1 MNKTIAV
8 LSGDGIGP
16 EIMAEALKAL
26 RRIEEVYGHAFDYRE
41 GLIGGAA
48 WEQHG
53 RHCPD
58 ETLALCGDADAI
70 LFGCVGGPV
79 ESLTEPKWKDCE
91 RNTVL
96 RLRQEFRFA
105 INLRPIKVYPA
116 LSAGCPLRAELIG
129 DGVDI
134 LCVRELT
141 GGIYFGEHSTTGGA
155 GERRATDVMSY
166 DEAAIRLVAKA
177 AFEAAGTRRRLVTSV
192 DKANVLDC
200 SRLWRDVVGEVAG
213 DYRECRVEHMLV
225 DNCAMQ
231 AISNP
236 RRFDV
241 LLMPNM
247 FGDILSDELS
257 VLSGSLG
264 MLPSASLDS
273 AGKGLYEPAGGSA
286 HDIAGQGV
294 ANPTAQIL
302 SAAMMLR
309 HSFGLEREAAAIES
323 AVDQAMDRGLGTRDI
338 RSEDP
343 VSTTAFGDVVTAFIN

>member
-1 MNKTIAV
+1 MKKTIAV
-8 LSGDGIGP
+8 LRGDGIGP
-16 EIMAEALKAL
+16 EIMTEALKVL
-26 RRIEEVYGHAFDYRE
+26 RRVGEVFGHEFECRG
-41 GLIGGAA
+41 GLVGGSA
-48 WEQHG
+48 WESHG
-53 RHCPD
+53 EHCPG
-58 ETLALCGDADAI
+58 ETLALCGEADAI
-70 LFGCVGGPV
+70 LFGSVGGPV
-79 ESLTEPKWKDCE
+79 DRLTEPKWKDCE

-96 RLRQEFRFA
+96 RLRKEFRFA
-105 INLRPIKVYPA
+105 INLRPIKVYPS
-116 LSAGCPLRAELIG
+116 LLAGCPLRAELIG

-141 GGIYFGEHSTTGGA
+141 GGIYFGEHSTTGDPGN
-155 GERRATDVMSY
+155 RRATDVMSY
-166 DEAAIRLVAKA
+166 DEAAIRLVAYA
-177 AFEAAGTRRRLVTSV
+177 AFEAAGKRRGLVTSV

-200 SRLWRDVVGEVAG
+200 SRLWREVVEDVATG
-213 DYRECRVEHMLV
+213 YPECRVEHVLV

-231 AISNP
+231 AIANP

-247 FGDILSDELS
+247 FGDIISDELS

-273 AGKGLYEPAGGSA
+273 NGKGLYEPAGGSA
-286 HDIAGQGV
+286 HDIAGQGI

-309 HSFGLEREAAAIES
+309 HSFGLEREAAAIET
-323 AVDQAMDRGLGTRDI
+323 AVDLTLERGLGTRDI

-343 VSTTAFGDVVTAFIN
+343 VSTTAFGDVVTNFIL

>member
-1 MNKTIAV
+1 MASLRKAFEVTLNDEPEFQRLLPGVPQTHGMKSGRVHLAV
-8 LSGDGIGP
+8 GKS
-16 EIMAEALKAL
+16 
-26 RRIEEVYGHAFDYRE
+26 
-41 GLIGGAA
+41 
-48 WEQHG
+48 
-53 RHCPD
+53 C
-58 ETLALCGDADAI
+58 
-70 LFGCVGGPV
+70 
-79 ESLTEPKWKDCE
+79 
-91 RNTVL
+91 
-96 RLRQEFRFA
+96 
-105 INLRPIKVYPA
+105 
-116 LSAGCPLRAELIG
+116 
-129 DGVDI
+129 
-134 LCVRELT
+134 
-141 GGIYFGEHSTTGGA
+141 GEHSTTGGA

-200 SRLWRDVVGEVAG
+200 SRLWRDVVGEVAA
-213 DYRECRVEHMLV
+213 DYPECRVEHMLV

-338 RSEDP
+338 RAEDP